1 MFLQPAVT
9 ALEAPAAVNAPDAVD
24 PLLPLVDGVRAGDRA
39 ATRRLLYALAPTV
52 RQVAAGTLGHGH
64 RDLDDVAQECLVAVV
79 RALASFRGEC
89 RVRHYAARI
98 AVRIA
103 REARA
108 RRRRLDAPL
117 TEHDDGAHAPDDGDA
132 PRPDTDAARA
142 RRSALWTRLLATLPE
157 AQAEALLMRVVLD
170 YTLDE
175 IADATGAPVN
185 TIRSR
190 VRLAREALREQLERN
205 PRYADLLEGP
215 R

>member
-1 MFLQPAVT
+1 MFLQPAI
-9 ALEAPAAVNAPDAVD
+9 AAPEARAAVNAPDDVD
-24 PLLPLVDGVRAGDRA
+24 PLRALVDGVRAGDRT
-39 ATRRLLYALAPTV
+39 ATRRLLDALAPTV

-79 RALASFRGEC
+79 RALGSFRGEC

-117 TEHDDGAHAPDDGDA
+117 TEHDDGAHEPDDDA